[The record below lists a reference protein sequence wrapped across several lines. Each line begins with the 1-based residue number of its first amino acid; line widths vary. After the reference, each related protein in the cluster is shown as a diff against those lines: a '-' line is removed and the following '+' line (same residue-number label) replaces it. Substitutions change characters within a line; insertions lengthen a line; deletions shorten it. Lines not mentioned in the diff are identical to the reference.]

1 MARLQ
6 DRAVRGAGT
15 RGEVALDKLDRSAQV
30 MRSLRRPARKLSL
43 RSQRDRARHKRQM
56 TVSARTICSVPHR
69 PA

>member
-30 MRSLRRPARKLSL
+30 MRSLRRPARKMSL
-43 RSQRDRARHKRQM
+43 
-56 TVSARTICSVPHR
+56 
-69 PA
+69 

>member
-30 MRSLRRPARKLSL
+30 MRSLRRPARRCHEGASGTEHAIKG
-43 RSQRDRARHKRQM
+43 K
-56 TVSARTICSVPHR
+56 
-69 PA
+69 